1 MALRNKGLTF
11 KICFRKSSIT
21 SRGASNPDGSYGII
35 LIIHATYSN
44 NEAKTNR
51 TNNPSSL

>member
-1 MALRNKGLTF
+1 MALRNKGVTF
-11 KICFRKSSIT
+11 KICFRKCIIT
-21 SRGASNPDGSYGII
+21 SRGASNPGGSYGII
-35 LIIHATYSN
+35 LLIPATYSN

>member
-35 LIIHATYSN
+35 LLIHATYSN

-51 TNNPSSL
+51 INNPSSL